1 MISNFLTVISFTNY
15 YCRGYA
21 EIHFS
26 FALKISMCLFFG
38 GRKLT
43 REVKNLQTVNSGRVD
58 KVPSINLSVGGHYLL
73 VLADLSRAVRP
84 GNPGVSLS
92 EIC

>member
-26 FALKISMCLFFG
+26 FALKISMCLCFG

-43 REVKNLQTVNSGRVD
+43 TEESSVNSGKVD
-58 KVPSINLSVGGHYLL
+58 KVPGANLSVGDHYLHVL